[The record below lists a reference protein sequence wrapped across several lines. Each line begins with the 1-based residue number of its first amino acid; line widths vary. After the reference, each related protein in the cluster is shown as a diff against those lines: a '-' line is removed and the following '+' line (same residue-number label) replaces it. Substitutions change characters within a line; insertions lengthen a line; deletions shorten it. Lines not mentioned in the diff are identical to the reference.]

1 MEEYIMLIV
10 ALVFNLIILICEIYV
25 LIKVRRKRNIFKYY
39 TFLQNFLTAIVSA
52 VFIVGLILNILFSY
66 QITEYIKGMRYVSCC
81 GLVTASIIYVLF
93 LSSNNK
99 NKLSNEDF
107 VKLSTKTANVLLH
120 YLCPVFSL
128 LSFIVFE
135 REITLTNSIW
145 TGLAPLPS
153 CLYWLVYLILS
164 LTKLWE
170 EPYELASKING
181 VKGLLLEIFTLIL
194 IPIVFILVSFLL
206 WQIK

>member
-1 MEEYIMLIV
+1 MDI
-10 ALVFNLIILICEIYV
+10 
-25 LIKVRRKRNIFKYY
+25 RDIFKDKKIGSEV
-39 TFLQNFLTAIVSA
+39 TVSGWIKSHRKQA
-52 VFIVGLILNILFSY
+52 NYGFIDLND
-66 QITEYIKGMRYVSCC
+66 GSCFK
-81 GLVTASIIYVLF
+81 SVL
-93 LSSNNK
+93 
-99 NKLSNEDF
+99 
-107 VKLSTKTANVLLH
+107 
-120 YLCPVFSL
+120 
-128 LSFIVFE
+128 IVFE

>member
-1 MEEYIMLIV
+1 M
-10 ALVFNLIILICEIYV
+10 
-25 LIKVRRKRNIFKYY
+25 
-39 TFLQNFLTAIVSA
+39 TAIVSA

-107 VKLSTKTANVLLH
+107 VKLSPKTANVLLH

>member
-1 MEEYIMLIV
+1 MLIV
-10 ALVFNLIILICEIYV
+10 ALVINIIILICEIYV

-52 VFIVGLILNILFSY
+52 IFIVYLIINILFSY
-66 QITEYIKGMRYVSCC
+66 QITEYIKGMRYVSSC
-81 GLVTASIIYVLF
+81 GLITTTIIYVLF

-99 NKLSNEDF
+99 NMLSNEDF
-107 VKLSTKTANVLLH
+107 VKLNPKIANVLLH
-120 YLCPVFSL
+120 YLCPVLSL
-128 LSFIVFE
+128 LSFIIFE

-145 TGLAPLPS
+145 TGLAALPS
-153 CLYWLVYLILS
+153 GLYWLVYLILS

-170 EPYELASKING
+170 EPYDLTSKRTG

-194 IPIVFILVSFLL
+194 IPIIFMFVSFLL
-206 WQIK
+206 WEIK